1 MKSNLS
7 RSILFLVF
15 AATLACKSEPAKP
28 ADLAAQPSVSPV
40 AVPTAEPTPTPEVIS
55 PAPVNFKKTF
65 VGTIGEGAAAIP
77 VWMDIERKGA
87 IVMGN
92 YYYDKPGAYNVAEK
106 MLDLKGKVDKDGNV
120 TITETDY
127 DNEAARELQ
136 TGNFKGKVDAVGTGT
151 AQMIRLMGAWSG
163 TKDKKSLAVNLKEL
177 HFDLGGMSLG
187 NKAVKDGGRKKRIQI
202 GSNLPQLSIPIDAAT
217 PGATP
222 DPALSAKVEKFNK
235 TVMAFVTNRT
245 KEFKKNMQDLLKQE
259 AEAAKTAAPETP
271 AEPAKEPVPENVD
284 RPFAMDVNYV
294 VTAASKDYISILF
307 TFYEDTGG
315 AHPNTNTASFNYDF
329 NRNEALKLADL
340 FAPKA
345 NYLKTISDYCTRELK
360 KLKTADFVEE
370 GASAKLE
377 NFDSWNLT
385 AAGIRFTFD
394 PYQVGPYAAGEHE
407 VVMPYQ
413 ALKPILKPDGL
424 LAQYAK

>member
-1 MKSNLS
+1 MKSHLF
-7 RSILFLVF
+7 RWILFLILV
-15 AATLACKSEPAKP
+15 ASIACKSEPAKP
-28 ADLAAQPSVSPV
+28 TELAAQPSVSPV
-40 AVPTAEPTPTPEVIS
+40 ALPTAEPTPTPEVIA
-55 PAPVNFKKTF
+55 PAPANFKKTF
-65 VGTIGEGAAAIP
+65 VGTIGEGPAAIP

-87 IVMGN
+87 IVTGN

-106 MLDLKGKVDKDGNV
+106 MLDLKGKVDKDGNI

-127 DNEAARELQ
+127 DNETAKEAQ

-151 AQMIRLMGAWSG
+151 DQIIRLIGTWAG

-177 HFDLGGMSLG
+177 HFDLGGMLLG
-187 NKAVKDGGRKKRIQI
+187 NKVLKDGTRKQRIQI
-202 GSNLPQLSIPIDAAT
+202 GSNLPQLSIPVDATT

-222 DPALSAKVEKFNK
+222 DPTLAAKVDKFNK
-235 TVMAFVTNRT
+235 TVTTFVTNRT
-245 KEFKKNMQDLLKQE
+245 KEFKKNIQE
-259 AEAAKTAAPETP
+259 MMKDEAAAAKP
-271 AEPAKEPVPENVD
+271 AEPAAPAEGAAPAAAENPE
-284 RPFAMDVNYV
+284 RPYTMDVNYV
-294 VTAASKDYISILF
+294 VTAANKDYISILF

-315 AHPNTNTASFNYDF
+315 AHPNTQTASFNYDF

-340 FAPKA
+340 FQPKA
-345 NYLKTISDYCTRELK
+345 NYLKTISDYCSQELK
-360 KLKTADFVEE
+360 KLKTTDFLEE

-385 AAGIRFTFD
+385 VSGIRFTFD

-407 VVMPYQ
+407 VVMSYQ
-413 ALKPILKPDGL
+413 SLKPILKPDGL